1 MAKYRGWAEAEV
13 KTGQGTG
20 SMLTSVFLQCSLSL
34 GKHYKCFY
42 YDNTTLNMKSTIVDQ
57 QGRVLARTVTTSTT
71 KQRQQFVGGVP
82 MSNEMLL
89 QILNVKEDF
98 DTLQR
103 TDEIYT
109 RSTSNHWIV
118 GKRIYSYPPNGTT
131 YRHRNNAQN
140 DGLDDDHEAPPDES
154 PVDEHMPFDPSDYSE
169 IYLVAAKKDVSL
181 ADVEGNMKRM
191 YNVLYVRLM
200 LKSLPSSPYA

>member
-1 MAKYRGWAEAEV
+1 
-13 KTGQGTG
+13 
-20 SMLTSVFLQCSLSL
+20 
-34 GKHYKCFY
+34 
-42 YDNTTLNMKSTIVDQ
+42 MKSTIVDQ

-71 KQRQQFVGGVP
+71 KQKQQFVGGVP

-118 GKRIYSYPPNGTT
+118 GKRIYSYPPNDTT
-131 YRHRNNAQN
+131 YRHRNSTHS

-181 ADVEGNMKRM
+181 ADVEGNMKRK
-191 YNVLYVRLM
+191 YNGLCVRHIC
-200 LKSLPSSPYA
+200 